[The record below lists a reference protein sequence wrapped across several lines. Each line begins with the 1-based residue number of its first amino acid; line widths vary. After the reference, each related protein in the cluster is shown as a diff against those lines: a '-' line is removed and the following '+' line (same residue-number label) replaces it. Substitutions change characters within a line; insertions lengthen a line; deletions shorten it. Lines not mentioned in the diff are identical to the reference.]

1 VKASNSCARTLI
13 IGSFFLLSFVK
24 FFFYAPFLLFDLA
37 FYCLFSFFDLI
48 FYRPLFSPS
57 FCSCFIHFFTH
68 VISSLAYSTCL
79 GIKWLIVV
87 VVVVVSIVTTVGP
100 MYHSRGIIKLWELI
114 QHHHQ
119 NPPSQP

>member
-13 IGSFFLLSFVK
+13 IGSFLLLSFVK
-24 FFFYAPFLLFDLA
+24 KKFYAPFLLFDLA
-37 FYCLFSFFDLI
+37 FYCLFSFFDLV

-57 FCSCFIHFFTH
+57 FYSCFIHFFIR
-68 VISSLAYSTCL
+68 VILSLAYPTCL
-79 GIKWLIVV
+79 GIKCLIVV
-87 VVVVVSIVTTVGP
+87 VIVVVSIVTIVGP